1 MANDLF
7 VLTILCEQL
16 NNGDKKDE
24 ERTERSR
31 PVLLLL
37 PLVAQHIEIET
48 TQSREDKDTS
58 NEQSL

>member
-1 MANDLF
+1 MGNDLF
-7 VLTILCEQL
+7 ILTILCEQL

-37 PLVAQHIEIET
+37 PLVAQHVEIET

-58 NEQSL
+58 NE